1 VVHAASAQQLIDDLG
16 AQPLSL
22 HRDPNWGHALITPS
36 VLSVVQQWLGAL

>member
-16 AQPLSL
+16 NQPLTL

-36 VLSVVQQWLGAL
+36 VLSVVERWLRAL